1 MRRNTQGVYRAG
13 AQGGSI
19 ESMDA
24 TIHTLIA
31 AHHIQLRIDE
41 ATGAR
46 QARSVRRRRLWSRK
60 VRETV
65 VADQGRQVVPPPPT
79 VTVH

>member
-1 MRRNTQGVYRAG
+1 VRRDTQGAYRDG
-13 AQGGSI
+13 SGGGSI
-19 ESMDA
+19 TPMDA

-31 AHHIQLRIDE
+31 AHLIQQRIDE